1 MPKLISKNP
10 LAKMIAEGNSDPDM
24 LNLLL
29 QKQLP
34 FTETDYL
41 ETFVFVIKKKEY
53 KNKAIENIR
62 NISDGTKNNYIENDN
77 LNINVA
83 YYILLES
90 LSRSKNEILVK
101 IIQNTH
107 LPIDFLKKIAEKG
120 NTEILEALSENQIK
134 LIAFPEIIDIMEKN
148 TNINN
153 FTRGK
158 LDEIRK
164 FYLTDEKAEEI
175 EVDGLTDE
183 IFSMANTQIQ
193 EESNIKNEE
202 PKIEN
207 KKESKVEIKEEDEV
221 LLIEEVE
228 EKVVARFQEINNMTV
243 AERVKTAL
251 LGTQA
256 DRAML
261 IRDSN
266 KLVSMSVIQSPKL
279 TIEEI
284 SSMAKNKS
292 LASELIS
299 KIAKK
304 KSWTKSYQV
313 MLALISNPKT
323 PVSDA
328 LGFLKKLHT
337 NDLKLI
343 KRDKNISPVVRKFAN
358 EIQSQKG

>member
-10 LAKMIAEGNSDPDM
+10 LVKIIAEGNSDPDM

-41 ETFVFVIKKKEY
+41 EAFVFVLKNNEY
-53 KNKAIENIR
+53 KKKAIENIK
-62 NISDGTKNNYIENDN
+62 NISDGTKNNYIENDD

-90 LSRSKNEILVK
+90 LSLSKNEILVK

-107 LPIDFLKKIAEKG
+107 LPIEFLKKIAEKG
-120 NTEILEALSENQIK
+120 NTETLESLSENQIK
-134 LIAFPEIIDIMEKN
+134 LIAFPEIIDLMEKN

-164 FYLTDEKAEEI
+164 FYLTKEKAEKI

-183 IFSMANTQIQ
+183 IFSIATSKIQ
-193 EESNIKNEE
+193 KENDIKDQENEN
-202 PKIEN
+202 EN
-207 KKESKVEIKEEDEV
+207 ESKVETEEEDEV
-221 LLIEEVE
+221 LLLEEVE

-284 SSMAKNKS
+284 CSMAKNKS
-292 LASELIS
+292 LAGELIG